1 MLLAIVVAQLGIY
14 LAYCYG
20 LPNHPTQA
28 RFFLPLTF
36 WGSLLFCWSWIST
49 LHKSKQRS
57 PIVMAL
63 LLWVFHFPQGQQERF
78 INKLTLNRETRHIY
92 QIVLNDPQNNVLYIH
107 ERPGQIVVLERGAV
121 SVRRASRELGRYQK
135 NLQQG
140 LIQELIYLRTTD
152 AFSEKDQHLLRAG
165 DWQEEQRFMVNTKR
179 ELVVL
184 RHRKSAS
191 LN

>member
-1 MLLAIVVAQLGIY
+1 M
-14 LAYCYG
+14 
-20 LPNHPTQA
+20 
-28 RFFLPLTF
+28 
-36 WGSLLFCWSWIST
+36 
-49 LHKSKQRS
+49 
-57 PIVMAL
+57 
-63 LLWVFHFPQGQQERF
+63 VFYFPQGQQERF